1 MGFCGTVNL
10 HTDFL
15 AVKSQTAY
23 MPNLVLH
30 DSWVDIT
37 NLNVHSVYLLLSQH
51 HTVATQ
57 LSKQGRRQ
65 VLNVSAETHS
75 SVWSSCFPNMA
86 WSDGL
91 SKCGPKMHAQRKW
104 LKQVL
109 AALINKQPVSLL
121 DSEVNFSPKAVVC
134 ALVLARD
141 IYFHLASFYQW
152 HDKLARWSR
161 KIFLSSTV
169 GSVASVVLK
178 WKASFMG
185 QTSHHHFIC

>member
-15 AVKSQTAY
+15 AVKSQTA
-23 MPNLVLH
+23 NLVLH

-75 SVWSSCFPNMA
+75 SV
-86 WSDGL
+86 
-91 SKCGPKMHAQRKW
+91 
-104 LKQVL
+104 
-109 AALINKQPVSLL
+109 
-121 DSEVNFSPKAVVC
+121 
-134 ALVLARD
+134 
-141 IYFHLASFYQW
+141 
-152 HDKLARWSR
+152 
-161 KIFLSSTV
+161 
-169 GSVASVVLK
+169 
-178 WKASFMG
+178 
-185 QTSHHHFIC
+185 